1 VLAPACIQGEIFS
14 VEAIAAILNKP
25 FEAVFELLNESI
37 CKQHQL
43 IKFHAVHQ
51 TNKGRVTYFQFRH
64 VLFQLYLYNELNEAE
79 KMRYHSQV
87 GDALEKLYRD
97 NLNQYPEMAH
107 NLARHFELSG
117 QVEKAVRYFTLA
129 GKNAVILT
137 ANQEALRHYYH
148 ALELLKAL
156 PPSEKRDELE
166 LDIQVSLA
174 PPLTMAIG
182 HGAPEIEKAY
192 SRAEALCENIKD
204 EEKILPFL
212 WLFKSFRLGRAEHAE
227 ADRLFDRI
235 TRIARNTD
243 DPALQALCAL
253 QVTKFYQG
261 KFKESKILLERAG
274 LWHDVNLQRFVAQK
288 FGMAPAVVALCHL
301 YNCLWVMGYT
311 EQASKVNEEAFK
323 LAYATDHPISI
334 AYVACRA
341 CWVGGLKNEIGQV
354 QSNADIVYNLATKY
368 GSEIFEC
375 VSWFWKNWAWFHLQG
390 MRDEFLEGMQA
401 GMDGFHGT
409 HSKFNRP
416 AFLGLFA
423 EACLQAGKLDRGL
436 VAVEESIRMGEE
448 NKEFWYQAESWR
460 IKGEL
465 ILAQDKTEQKSDETY
480 FQAETCFKNAYTI
493 ARQLEAK
500 SFELRAAI
508 KMAELGLERGNSKK
522 QLQTLSK
529 TLGWFTEG
537 LNSPDLEYARNL
549 LSSR

>member
-1 VLAPACIQGEIFS
+1 
-14 VEAIAAILNKP
+14 
-25 FEAVFELLNESI
+25 
-37 CKQHQL
+37 
-43 IKFHAVHQ
+43 
-51 TNKGRVTYFQFRH
+51 
-64 VLFQLYLYNELNEAE
+64 
-79 KMRYHSQV
+79 
-87 GDALEKLYRD
+87 
-97 NLNQYPEMAH
+97 
-107 NLARHFELSG
+107 
-117 QVEKAVRYFTLA
+117 
-129 GKNAVILT
+129 
-137 ANQEALRHYYH
+137 
-148 ALELLKAL
+148 
-156 PPSEKRDELE
+156 
-166 LDIQVSLA
+166 
-174 PPLTMAIG
+174 
-182 HGAPEIEKAY
+182 
-192 SRAEALCENIKD
+192 
-204 EEKILPFL
+204 
-212 WLFKSFRLGRAEHAE
+212 
-227 ADRLFDRI
+227 
-235 TRIARNTD
+235 
-243 DPALQALCAL
+243 L